1 MTQKKKK
8 KNINLGL
15 LIRVTFFF
23 LLPLTVSAETIEKKY
38 ASFKLLNKTTNKV
51 STKDILVSSKIS
63 WETLNIEV
71 LYCGSTP
78 PTEIPE
84 DYVLIDVY
92 DTINNENT
100 NILGIRL
107 ENRVKN
113 SITTYHLH
121 LLDLNEIQ
129 IEIPST
135 TFDYVIEMESIDFQK
150 ICRDMNNLAA
160 DTMEIKS
167 IGEQLIFTCTSEFA
181 QQETILRQSDD
192 GLAYRE
198 SSDSIVQGLFRLK
211 KNGMVERAFQ
221 LKKIKNKKFTILKK
235 ANSQFSGL

>member
-1 MTQKKKK
+1 MIQKKKK
-8 KNINLGL
+8 KNINLRL
-15 LIRVTFFF
+15 LIRVTIFF

-100 NILGIRL
+100 NIYKGWMISSSPDVTPL
-107 ENRVKN
+107 ENP
-113 SITTYHLH
+113 IY
-121 LLDLNEIQ
+121 DLWLVDCSN
-129 IEIPST
+129 
-135 TFDYVIEMESIDFQK
+135 DK
-150 ICRDMNNLAA
+150 
-160 DTMEIKS
+160 
-167 IGEQLIFTCTSEFA
+167 TS
-181 QQETILRQSDD
+181 
-192 GLAYRE
+192 
-198 SSDSIVQGLFRLK
+198 
-211 KNGMVERAFQ
+211 
-221 LKKIKNKKFTILKK
+221 
-235 ANSQFSGL
+235 

>member
-51 STKDILVSSKIS
+51 STKEILVSTKIS

-100 NILGIRL
+100 NIYKGWMISSSPDVTPL
-107 ENRVKN
+107 ENP
-113 SITTYHLH
+113 IY
-121 LLDLNEIQ
+121 DLWLVDCSN
-129 IEIPST
+129 
-135 TFDYVIEMESIDFQK
+135 DK
-150 ICRDMNNLAA
+150 
-160 DTMEIKS
+160 
-167 IGEQLIFTCTSEFA
+167 TS
-181 QQETILRQSDD
+181 
-192 GLAYRE
+192 
-198 SSDSIVQGLFRLK
+198 
-211 KNGMVERAFQ
+211 
-221 LKKIKNKKFTILKK
+221 
-235 ANSQFSGL
+235 

>member
-23 LLPLTVSAETIEKKY
+23 LLPITVSAETIEKKY

-84 DYVLIDVY
+84 DYVLIDVH
-92 DTINNENT
+92 DTVNNENI
-100 NILGIRL
+100 NIYKGWMISSSPDVTPL
-107 ENRVKN
+107 ENP
-113 SITTYHLH
+113 IY
-121 LLDLNEIQ
+121 DLWLVDCSN
-129 IEIPST
+129 
-135 TFDYVIEMESIDFQK
+135 D
-150 ICRDMNNLAA
+150 
-160 DTMEIKS
+160 
-167 IGEQLIFTCTSEFA
+167 
-181 QQETILRQSDD
+181 
-192 GLAYRE
+192 
-198 SSDSIVQGLFRLK
+198 
-211 KNGMVERAFQ
+211 
-221 LKKIKNKKFTILKK
+221 K
-235 ANSQFSGL
+235 AS

>member
-15 LIRVTFFF
+15 LIRVKFFF

-84 DYVLIDVY
+84 DYALINVY

-100 NILGIRL
+100 NIYKGWMISSSPDVTPL
-107 ENRVKN
+107 ENP
-113 SITTYHLH
+113 IY
-121 LLDLNEIQ
+121 DLWLVDCSN
-129 IEIPST
+129 
-135 TFDYVIEMESIDFQK
+135 DK
-150 ICRDMNNLAA
+150 
-160 DTMEIKS
+160 
-167 IGEQLIFTCTSEFA
+167 TS
-181 QQETILRQSDD
+181 
-192 GLAYRE
+192 
-198 SSDSIVQGLFRLK
+198 
-211 KNGMVERAFQ
+211 
-221 LKKIKNKKFTILKK
+221 
-235 ANSQFSGL
+235 

>member
-1 MTQKKKK
+1 MIQKKKK

-15 LIRVTFFF
+15 LIRVTILF

-100 NILGIRL
+100 NIYKGWMISSSPDVTPL
-107 ENRVKN
+107 ENP
-113 SITTYHLH
+113 IY
-121 LLDLNEIQ
+121 DLWLVDCSN
-129 IEIPST
+129 
-135 TFDYVIEMESIDFQK
+135 DK
-150 ICRDMNNLAA
+150 
-160 DTMEIKS
+160 
-167 IGEQLIFTCTSEFA
+167 TS
-181 QQETILRQSDD
+181 
-192 GLAYRE
+192 
-198 SSDSIVQGLFRLK
+198 
-211 KNGMVERAFQ
+211 
-221 LKKIKNKKFTILKK
+221 
-235 ANSQFSGL
+235 

>member
-23 LLPLTVSAETIEKKY
+23 LLPITVSAETIEKKY

-92 DTINNENT
+92 DTINNKNT
-100 NILGIRL
+100 NIYKGWMISSSPDVTPL
-107 ENRVKN
+107 ENP
-113 SITTYHLH
+113 IY
-121 LLDLNEIQ
+121 DLWLVDCSN
-129 IEIPST
+129 
-135 TFDYVIEMESIDFQK
+135 DK
-150 ICRDMNNLAA
+150 
-160 DTMEIKS
+160 
-167 IGEQLIFTCTSEFA
+167 TS
-181 QQETILRQSDD
+181 
-192 GLAYRE
+192 
-198 SSDSIVQGLFRLK
+198 
-211 KNGMVERAFQ
+211 
-221 LKKIKNKKFTILKK
+221 
-235 ANSQFSGL
+235 

>member
-1 MTQKKKK
+1 MIQKKKK

-92 DTINNENT
+92 DSINNENI
-100 NILGIRL
+100 NIYKGWMISSSPDVTPL
-107 ENRVKN
+107 ENP
-113 SITTYHLH
+113 IY
-121 LLDLNEIQ
+121 DLWLVDCSN
-129 IEIPST
+129 
-135 TFDYVIEMESIDFQK
+135 DK
-150 ICRDMNNLAA
+150 
-160 DTMEIKS
+160 
-167 IGEQLIFTCTSEFA
+167 TS
-181 QQETILRQSDD
+181 
-192 GLAYRE
+192 
-198 SSDSIVQGLFRLK
+198 
-211 KNGMVERAFQ
+211 
-221 LKKIKNKKFTILKK
+221 
-235 ANSQFSGL
+235 

>member
-15 LIRVTFFF
+15 LIRVTLFF
-23 LLPLTVSAETIEKKY
+23 LLPLAVSAETIEKKY

-100 NILGIRL
+100 NIYKGWMISSSPDVTPL
-107 ENRVKN
+107 ENP
-113 SITTYHLH
+113 IY
-121 LLDLNEIQ
+121 DLWLVDCSN
-129 IEIPST
+129 
-135 TFDYVIEMESIDFQK
+135 DK
-150 ICRDMNNLAA
+150 
-160 DTMEIKS
+160 
-167 IGEQLIFTCTSEFA
+167 TS
-181 QQETILRQSDD
+181 
-192 GLAYRE
+192 
-198 SSDSIVQGLFRLK
+198 
-211 KNGMVERAFQ
+211 
-221 LKKIKNKKFTILKK
+221 
-235 ANSQFSGL
+235 

>member
-51 STKDILVSSKIS
+51 STKDILVSSKIL

-92 DTINNENT
+92 DTINNENI
-100 NILGIRL
+100 NIYKGWMISSSPDVTPL
-107 ENRVKN
+107 ENP
-113 SITTYHLH
+113 IY
-121 LLDLNEIQ
+121 DLWLVDCSN
-129 IEIPST
+129 
-135 TFDYVIEMESIDFQK
+135 DK
-150 ICRDMNNLAA
+150 
-160 DTMEIKS
+160 
-167 IGEQLIFTCTSEFA
+167 TS
-181 QQETILRQSDD
+181 
-192 GLAYRE
+192 
-198 SSDSIVQGLFRLK
+198 
-211 KNGMVERAFQ
+211 
-221 LKKIKNKKFTILKK
+221 
-235 ANSQFSGL
+235 

>member
-38 ASFKLLNKTTNKV
+38 ASFMLLNKTTNKV

-100 NILGIRL
+100 NIYKGWMISSSPDVTPL
-107 ENRVKN
+107 ENP
-113 SITTYHLH
+113 IY
-121 LLDLNEIQ
+121 DLWLVDCSN
-129 IEIPST
+129 
-135 TFDYVIEMESIDFQK
+135 DK
-150 ICRDMNNLAA
+150 
-160 DTMEIKS
+160 
-167 IGEQLIFTCTSEFA
+167 TS
-181 QQETILRQSDD
+181 
-192 GLAYRE
+192 
-198 SSDSIVQGLFRLK
+198 
-211 KNGMVERAFQ
+211 
-221 LKKIKNKKFTILKK
+221 
-235 ANSQFSGL
+235 

>member
-15 LIRVTFFF
+15 LIRVIFFF
-23 LLPLTVSAETIEKKY
+23 LLPITVSAETIEKKY

-100 NILGIRL
+100 NIYKGWMISSSPDVTPL
-107 ENRVKN
+107 ENP
-113 SITTYHLH
+113 IY
-121 LLDLNEIQ
+121 DLWLVDCSN
-129 IEIPST
+129 
-135 TFDYVIEMESIDFQK
+135 DK
-150 ICRDMNNLAA
+150 
-160 DTMEIKS
+160 
-167 IGEQLIFTCTSEFA
+167 TS
-181 QQETILRQSDD
+181 
-192 GLAYRE
+192 
-198 SSDSIVQGLFRLK
+198 
-211 KNGMVERAFQ
+211 
-221 LKKIKNKKFTILKK
+221 
-235 ANSQFSGL
+235 

>member
-51 STKDILVSSKIS
+51 STKNILVSSKIS

-92 DTINNENT
+92 DTINNENI
-100 NILGIRL
+100 NIYKGWMISSSPDVTPL
-107 ENRVKN
+107 ENP
-113 SITTYHLH
+113 IY
-121 LLDLNEIQ
+121 DLWLVDCSN
-129 IEIPST
+129 
-135 TFDYVIEMESIDFQK
+135 DK
-150 ICRDMNNLAA
+150 
-160 DTMEIKS
+160 
-167 IGEQLIFTCTSEFA
+167 TS
-181 QQETILRQSDD
+181 
-192 GLAYRE
+192 
-198 SSDSIVQGLFRLK
+198 
-211 KNGMVERAFQ
+211 
-221 LKKIKNKKFTILKK
+221 
-235 ANSQFSGL
+235 

>member
-23 LLPLTVSAETIEKKY
+23 ILPLTVSAETIEKKY

-92 DTINNENT
+92 DSINNENI
-100 NILGIRL
+100 NIYKGWMISSSPDVTPL
-107 ENRVKN
+107 ENP
-113 SITTYHLH
+113 IY
-121 LLDLNEIQ
+121 DLWLVDCSN
-129 IEIPST
+129 
-135 TFDYVIEMESIDFQK
+135 DK
-150 ICRDMNNLAA
+150 
-160 DTMEIKS
+160 
-167 IGEQLIFTCTSEFA
+167 TS
-181 QQETILRQSDD
+181 
-192 GLAYRE
+192 
-198 SSDSIVQGLFRLK
+198 
-211 KNGMVERAFQ
+211 
-221 LKKIKNKKFTILKK
+221 
-235 ANSQFSGL
+235 

>member
-15 LIRVTFFF
+15 LIRVTIFF
-23 LLPLTVSAETIEKKY
+23 LLPLTVYADTIEKKY

-100 NILGIRL
+100 NIYKGWMISSSPDVTPL
-107 ENRVKN
+107 ENP
-113 SITTYHLH
+113 IY
-121 LLDLNEIQ
+121 DLWLVDCSN
-129 IEIPST
+129 
-135 TFDYVIEMESIDFQK
+135 DK
-150 ICRDMNNLAA
+150 
-160 DTMEIKS
+160 
-167 IGEQLIFTCTSEFA
+167 TS
-181 QQETILRQSDD
+181 
-192 GLAYRE
+192 
-198 SSDSIVQGLFRLK
+198 
-211 KNGMVERAFQ
+211 
-221 LKKIKNKKFTILKK
+221 
-235 ANSQFSGL
+235 

>member
-23 LLPLTVSAETIEKKY
+23 LLPITVSAETIEKKY

-92 DTINNENT
+92 DTINNENI
-100 NILGIRL
+100 NIYKGWMISSSPDVTPL
-107 ENRVKN
+107 ENPIYDLWLVDCSNDKT
-113 SITTYHLH
+113 SWK
-121 LLDLNEIQ
+121 LL
-129 IEIPST
+129 
-135 TFDYVIEMESIDFQK
+135 
-150 ICRDMNNLAA
+150 
-160 DTMEIKS
+160 
-167 IGEQLIFTCTSEFA
+167 TS
-181 QQETILRQSDD
+181 
-192 GLAYRE
+192 
-198 SSDSIVQGLFRLK
+198 LK
-211 KNGMVERAFQ
+211 K
-221 LKKIKNKKFTILKK
+221 LSISKL
-235 ANSQFSGL
+235 SFSLFS

>member
-1 MTQKKKK
+1 MIQKKKK

-51 STKDILVSSKIS
+51 STKEILVSSKIS

-100 NILGIRL
+100 NIYKGWMISSSPDVTPL
-107 ENRVKN
+107 ENP
-113 SITTYHLH
+113 IY
-121 LLDLNEIQ
+121 DLWLVDCSN
-129 IEIPST
+129 
-135 TFDYVIEMESIDFQK
+135 DK
-150 ICRDMNNLAA
+150 
-160 DTMEIKS
+160 
-167 IGEQLIFTCTSEFA
+167 TS
-181 QQETILRQSDD
+181 
-192 GLAYRE
+192 
-198 SSDSIVQGLFRLK
+198 
-211 KNGMVERAFQ
+211 
-221 LKKIKNKKFTILKK
+221 
-235 ANSQFSGL
+235 

>member
-92 DTINNENT
+92 DTINNENL
-100 NILGIRL
+100 NIYKGWMISSSPDVTPL
-107 ENRVKN
+107 ENP
-113 SITTYHLH
+113 IY
-121 LLDLNEIQ
+121 DLWLVDCSN
-129 IEIPST
+129 
-135 TFDYVIEMESIDFQK
+135 DK
-150 ICRDMNNLAA
+150 
-160 DTMEIKS
+160 
-167 IGEQLIFTCTSEFA
+167 TS
-181 QQETILRQSDD
+181 
-192 GLAYRE
+192 
-198 SSDSIVQGLFRLK
+198 
-211 KNGMVERAFQ
+211 
-221 LKKIKNKKFTILKK
+221 
-235 ANSQFSGL
+235 

>member
-63 WETLNIEV
+63 WETLIIEV
-71 LYCGSTP
+71 LYCGSSP

-100 NILGIRL
+100 NIYKGWMISSSPDVTPLGNPI
-107 ENRVKN
+107 
-113 SITTYHLH
+113 Y
-121 LLDLNEIQ
+121 DLWLVDCSN
-129 IEIPST
+129 
-135 TFDYVIEMESIDFQK
+135 DK
-150 ICRDMNNLAA
+150 
-160 DTMEIKS
+160 
-167 IGEQLIFTCTSEFA
+167 TS
-181 QQETILRQSDD
+181 
-192 GLAYRE
+192 
-198 SSDSIVQGLFRLK
+198 
-211 KNGMVERAFQ
+211 
-221 LKKIKNKKFTILKK
+221 
-235 ANSQFSGL
+235 

>member
-92 DTINNENT
+92 DSINNEDT
-100 NILGIRL
+100 NIYRGWMISSSPDVTPL
-107 ENRVKN
+107 ENP
-113 SITTYHLH
+113 IY
-121 LLDLNEIQ
+121 DLWLVECSN
-129 IEIPST
+129 
-135 TFDYVIEMESIDFQK
+135 DK
-150 ICRDMNNLAA
+150 
-160 DTMEIKS
+160 
-167 IGEQLIFTCTSEFA
+167 TS
-181 QQETILRQSDD
+181 
-192 GLAYRE
+192 
-198 SSDSIVQGLFRLK
+198 
-211 KNGMVERAFQ
+211 
-221 LKKIKNKKFTILKK
+221 
-235 ANSQFSGL
+235 

>member
-8 KNINLGL
+8 KIINLGL

-38 ASFKLLNKTTNKV
+38 ASFKLLKKTTNKV
-51 STKDILVSSKIS
+51 STKDILVNSKIS

-100 NILGIRL
+100 NIYKGWMISSSADVTPL
-107 ENRVKN
+107 ENP
-113 SITTYHLH
+113 IY
-121 LLDLNEIQ
+121 DLWLVDCSN
-129 IEIPST
+129 
-135 TFDYVIEMESIDFQK
+135 DK
-150 ICRDMNNLAA
+150 
-160 DTMEIKS
+160 
-167 IGEQLIFTCTSEFA
+167 TS
-181 QQETILRQSDD
+181 
-192 GLAYRE
+192 
-198 SSDSIVQGLFRLK
+198 
-211 KNGMVERAFQ
+211 
-221 LKKIKNKKFTILKK
+221 
-235 ANSQFSGL
+235 

>member
-15 LIRVTFFF
+15 LIRVTIFF

-84 DYVLIDVY
+84 DYVLIDVF

-100 NILGIRL
+100 NIYRGWMISSSPDVTPL
-107 ENRVKN
+107 ENP
-113 SITTYHLH
+113 IY
-121 LLDLNEIQ
+121 DLWLVDCSN
-129 IEIPST
+129 
-135 TFDYVIEMESIDFQK
+135 DK
-150 ICRDMNNLAA
+150 
-160 DTMEIKS
+160 
-167 IGEQLIFTCTSEFA
+167 TS
-181 QQETILRQSDD
+181 
-192 GLAYRE
+192 
-198 SSDSIVQGLFRLK
+198 
-211 KNGMVERAFQ
+211 
-221 LKKIKNKKFTILKK
+221 
-235 ANSQFSGL
+235 

>member
-15 LIRVTFFF
+15 LIRVTIFF
-23 LLPLTVSAETIEKKY
+23 LISLTVSAETIEKKY

-51 STKDILVSSKIS
+51 STKEIMVSSKIS

-100 NILGIRL
+100 NIYKGWMISSSPDVTPL
-107 ENRVKN
+107 ENP
-113 SITTYHLH
+113 IY
-121 LLDLNEIQ
+121 DLWLVDCSN
-129 IEIPST
+129 
-135 TFDYVIEMESIDFQK
+135 DK
-150 ICRDMNNLAA
+150 
-160 DTMEIKS
+160 
-167 IGEQLIFTCTSEFA
+167 TS
-181 QQETILRQSDD
+181 
-192 GLAYRE
+192 
-198 SSDSIVQGLFRLK
+198 
-211 KNGMVERAFQ
+211 
-221 LKKIKNKKFTILKK
+221 
-235 ANSQFSGL
+235 

>member
-15 LIRVTFFF
+15 LIRVTILI
-23 LLPLTVSAETIEKKY
+23 LLPLTVSAETVEKKY

-100 NILGIRL
+100 NIYKGWMISSSPDVTPL
-107 ENRVKN
+107 ENP
-113 SITTYHLH
+113 IY
-121 LLDLNEIQ
+121 DLWLVDCSN
-129 IEIPST
+129 
-135 TFDYVIEMESIDFQK
+135 DK
-150 ICRDMNNLAA
+150 
-160 DTMEIKS
+160 
-167 IGEQLIFTCTSEFA
+167 TS
-181 QQETILRQSDD
+181 
-192 GLAYRE
+192 
-198 SSDSIVQGLFRLK
+198 
-211 KNGMVERAFQ
+211 
-221 LKKIKNKKFTILKK
+221 
-235 ANSQFSGL
+235 

>member
-51 STKDILVSSKIS
+51 STKEILVSSKIS

-100 NILGIRL
+100 NIYKGWMISSSPDVTPL
-107 ENRVKN
+107 ENP
-113 SITTYHLH
+113 IY
-121 LLDLNEIQ
+121 DLWLVGCSN
-129 IEIPST
+129 
-135 TFDYVIEMESIDFQK
+135 DK
-150 ICRDMNNLAA
+150 
-160 DTMEIKS
+160 
-167 IGEQLIFTCTSEFA
+167 TS
-181 QQETILRQSDD
+181 
-192 GLAYRE
+192 
-198 SSDSIVQGLFRLK
+198 
-211 KNGMVERAFQ
+211 
-221 LKKIKNKKFTILKK
+221 
-235 ANSQFSGL
+235 

>member
-23 LLPLTVSAETIEKKY
+23 LIPLTVSAETIQKKY

-63 WETLNIEV
+63 WQTLNIEV

-100 NILGIRL
+100 NIYKGWMISSSPDVTPL
-107 ENRVKN
+107 ENP
-113 SITTYHLH
+113 IY
-121 LLDLNEIQ
+121 DLWLVDCSN
-129 IEIPST
+129 
-135 TFDYVIEMESIDFQK
+135 DK
-150 ICRDMNNLAA
+150 
-160 DTMEIKS
+160 
-167 IGEQLIFTCTSEFA
+167 TS
-181 QQETILRQSDD
+181 
-192 GLAYRE
+192 
-198 SSDSIVQGLFRLK
+198 
-211 KNGMVERAFQ
+211 
-221 LKKIKNKKFTILKK
+221 
-235 ANSQFSGL
+235 

>member
-38 ASFKLLNKTTNKV
+38 ASFKLLNKSSNKV
-51 STKDILVSSKIS
+51 STKDILVGSKIS

-92 DTINNENT
+92 DTINNENI
-100 NILGIRL
+100 NIYKGWMISSSPDVTPL
-107 ENRVKN
+107 ENP
-113 SITTYHLH
+113 IY
-121 LLDLNEIQ
+121 DLWLVDC
-129 IEIPST
+129 S
-135 TFDYVIEMESIDFQK
+135 
-150 ICRDMNNLAA
+150 NN
-160 DTMEIKS
+160 K
-167 IGEQLIFTCTSEFA
+167 TS
-181 QQETILRQSDD
+181 
-192 GLAYRE
+192 
-198 SSDSIVQGLFRLK
+198 
-211 KNGMVERAFQ
+211 
-221 LKKIKNKKFTILKK
+221 
-235 ANSQFSGL
+235 

>member
-8 KNINLGL
+8 KIINLGL

-92 DTINNENT
+92 DTINNENI
-100 NILGIRL
+100 NIYKGWMISSSPDVTPL
-107 ENRVKN
+107 ENPIYDLWLVDCSNDKT
-113 SITTYHLH
+113 SGK
-121 LLDLNEIQ
+121 LL
-129 IEIPST
+129 
-135 TFDYVIEMESIDFQK
+135 
-150 ICRDMNNLAA
+150 
-160 DTMEIKS
+160 
-167 IGEQLIFTCTSEFA
+167 TS
-181 QQETILRQSDD
+181 
-192 GLAYRE
+192 
-198 SSDSIVQGLFRLK
+198 LK
-211 KNGMVERAFQ
+211 K
-221 LKKIKNKKFTILKK
+221 LSISKL
-235 ANSQFSGL
+235 SFSLFS

>member
-15 LIRVTFFF
+15 LIRVAFYF

-51 STKDILVSSKIS
+51 STKNILVSSKIS

-100 NILGIRL
+100 NIYKGWMISSSPDVTPL
-107 ENRVKN
+107 ENP
-113 SITTYHLH
+113 IY
-121 LLDLNEIQ
+121 DLWLVDCSN
-129 IEIPST
+129 
-135 TFDYVIEMESIDFQK
+135 DK
-150 ICRDMNNLAA
+150 
-160 DTMEIKS
+160 
-167 IGEQLIFTCTSEFA
+167 TS
-181 QQETILRQSDD
+181 
-192 GLAYRE
+192 
-198 SSDSIVQGLFRLK
+198 
-211 KNGMVERAFQ
+211 
-221 LKKIKNKKFTILKK
+221 
-235 ANSQFSGL
+235 

>member
-51 STKDILVSSKIS
+51 STRDILVSSKIS

-100 NILGIRL
+100 NIYKGWMISSSPDVTPL
-107 ENRVKN
+107 ENP
-113 SITTYHLH
+113 IY
-121 LLDLNEIQ
+121 DLWLVDCSN
-129 IEIPST
+129 
-135 TFDYVIEMESIDFQK
+135 DK
-150 ICRDMNNLAA
+150 
-160 DTMEIKS
+160 
-167 IGEQLIFTCTSEFA
+167 TS
-181 QQETILRQSDD
+181 
-192 GLAYRE
+192 
-198 SSDSIVQGLFRLK
+198 
-211 KNGMVERAFQ
+211 
-221 LKKIKNKKFTILKK
+221 
-235 ANSQFSGL
+235 

>member
-15 LIRVTFFF
+15 LIRVTFFY
-23 LLPLTVSAETIEKKY
+23 LLTLTVSAETIEKKY

-100 NILGIRL
+100 NIYKGWMISSSPDVTPL
-107 ENRVKN
+107 ENP
-113 SITTYHLH
+113 IY
-121 LLDLNEIQ
+121 DLWLVDCSN
-129 IEIPST
+129 
-135 TFDYVIEMESIDFQK
+135 DK
-150 ICRDMNNLAA
+150 
-160 DTMEIKS
+160 
-167 IGEQLIFTCTSEFA
+167 TS
-181 QQETILRQSDD
+181 
-192 GLAYRE
+192 
-198 SSDSIVQGLFRLK
+198 
-211 KNGMVERAFQ
+211 
-221 LKKIKNKKFTILKK
+221 
-235 ANSQFSGL
+235 